1 MLRGL
6 AQTPATCRLGVDIGG
21 TFTDAALDVGGV
33 ITSAKV
39 LTDYDAHERAV
50 FAAIKTVTEAAGV
63 EPSDIGTIIHGTTL
77 ATNALKVDLP
87 GEAQPKP
94 AIIINPVKNIVSV
107 TVTGQILWNGE
118 VMDRTKLRA
127 HLEQTQRMT
136 VEPQLLFQP
145 DAEARYEL
153 VNMVLGD
160 IKRSGASKLAFIG
173 NERFGSF

>member
-1 MLRGL
+1 MATGYPETQPGPIADLNTTPLIDVMLVL
-6 AQTPATCRLGVDIGG
+6 LIM
-21 TFTDAALDVGGV
+21 FI
-33 ITSAKV
+33 ITM
-39 LTDYDAHERAV
+39 
-50 FAAIKTVTEAAGV
+50 
-63 EPSDIGTIIHGTTL
+63 PL
-77 ATNALKVDLP
+77 ATNALKVNLP
-87 GEAQPKP
+87 GETQPKP

-118 VMDRTKLRA
+118 AMDRAKLRA
-127 HLEQTQRMT
+127 HLEQTQRMA

>member
-1 MLRGL
+1 MATGYSETQPGPIADLNTTPLIDVML
-6 AQTPATCRLGVDIGG
+6 
-21 TFTDAALDVGGV
+21 
-33 ITSAKV
+33 V
-39 LTDYDAHERAV
+39 LLIM
-50 FAAIKTVTEAAGV
+50 F
-63 EPSDIGTIIHGTTL
+63 IIAMPL